1 MELTQEI
8 KEAILNGAYGMTRDG
23 RKVKYIGKTTNEY
36 YPLGFVTVPEKL
48 NHCKPFENLN
58 VIFITEDTWKGTSG
72 EYDHHCDIVGFW
84 VEPTPK
90 VTLALP
96 KPFKPKA
103 KETYY
108 TVTAA
113 TSYRPLE
120 VRQTYNSSDQIDND
134 LINAGLCFRTE
145 QDAQAWVDAF
155 KKAYNED

>member
-8 KEAILNGAYGMTRDG
+8 KEAILNGAYDMTRDG

-90 VTLALP
+90 VTLELP
-96 KPFKPKA
+96 KPFKPEKN
-103 KETYY
+103 EIYFTLTTDIPYG
-108 TVTAA
+108 
-113 TSYRPLE
+113 SLD
-120 VRQTYNSSDQIDND
+120 VRQTYNAGSDSDKD
-134 LINAGLCFRTE
+134 LIEAGLCFRTE

-155 KKAYNED
+155 KKAFKG

>member
-90 VTLALP
+90 VTLELP
-96 KPFKPKA
+96 KPFKPEKH
-103 KETYY
+103 EIYFTLTTDIPYG
-108 TVTAA
+108 
-113 TSYRPLE
+113 SLD
-120 VRQTYNSSDQIDND
+120 VRQTYNAGSDPDKD
-134 LINAGLCFRTE
+134 LIEAGLCFRTK

-155 KKAYNED
+155 KKAFKG